1 MLINYKKKVLR
12 NKVIKWLRNRLQ
24 IIFRNKRDF
33 KDISFFEFTNLSLS
47 LYILF
52 FLALIFSISFFLS
65 TTILSQWFD
74 PRFVEK
80 KANEE
85 LIRLSN
91 SIDSLIYESQI
102 KDQYIENIMIILSG
116 GENEFLEKKSEEN
129 KLELQDLTNDYSA
142 VDSFFRQEF
151 ESNLSFSEII
161 RSTDSDQN
169 LLLMSPVSSG
179 VVSSFYDP
187 SKSHFG
193 IDITCKEEEP
203 IKSVLDGTVLMS
215 SWTKDSGYV
224 ISIIHPNN
232 LISVYKHNSKV
243 FVEPGQIVKT
253 GDVISIIGNT
263 GELSTGPHLHFELW
277 LNGKSINPSEFISL

>member
-1 MLINYKKKVLR
+1 MR

-47 LYILF
+47 LYLLF

-187 SKSHFG
+187 SNSHFG

-277 LNGKSINPSEFISL
+277 LNGKSINPSEFISI

>member
-1 MLINYKKKVLR
+1 MR

-47 LYILF
+47 LYLLF

-179 VVSSFYDP
+179 VVYSFYDP

-224 ISIIHPNN
+224 ISIIHTNN

>member
-1 MLINYKKKVLR
+1 LR

>member
-1 MLINYKKKVLR
+1 MR
-12 NKVIKWLRNRLQ
+12 NKIIKWFRNRLQ

-47 LYILF
+47 LYLLF

-179 VVSSFYDP
+179 VLSSFYDP

>member
-1 MLINYKKKVLR
+1 MR

-47 LYILF
+47 LYLLF

-129 KLELQDLTNDYSA
+129 NLELQDLTNDYSA

-169 LLLMSPVSSG
+169 LLLMPPVSSG
-179 VVSSFYDP
+179 IVSSFYDP

>member
-1 MLINYKKKVLR
+1 MR

-33 KDISFFEFTNLSLS
+33 KDISLFEFTNLSLT
-47 LYILF
+47 LFTIF
-52 FLALIFSISFFLS
+52 FLVVIFSISFLLS

-85 LIRLSN
+85 LIKLSN

-102 KDQYIENIMIILSG
+102 KDQYIENIMIVLSG
-116 GENEFLEKKSEEN
+116 GENESIEKKSLEN
-129 KLELQDLTNDYSA
+129 ELEVQDLTNDYSA
-142 VDSFFRQEF
+142 IDSFFRQEY
-151 ESNLSFSEII
+151 ESNLTFSEII

-169 LLLMSPVSSG
+169 ILLISPVSSG
-179 VVSSFYDP
+179 VISSFYDP

-193 IDITCKEEEP
+193 IDITCKKEEP
-203 IKSVLDGTVLMS
+203 IKSVFDGTVLLS

-232 LISVYKHNSKV
+232 FISVYKHNSKV

-253 GDVISIIGNT
+253 GDVISIIGDT

>member
-1 MLINYKKKVLR
+1 MR
-12 NKVIKWLRNRLQ
+12 NKIIKWFRNRLQ

-47 LYILF
+47 LYLLF

-74 PRFVEK
+74 PRFAEK

>member
-1 MLINYKKKVLR
+1 LR

-47 LYILF
+47 LYLLF

-243 FVEPGQIVKT
+243 FVEPGEIVKT

>member
-1 MLINYKKKVLR
+1 MR

-47 LYILF
+47 LYLLF

-179 VVSSFYDP
+179 VLSSFYDP

-277 LNGKSINPSEFISL
+277 LNGKSINTSEFISL

>member
-1 MLINYKKKVLR
+1 MR

-47 LYILF
+47 LYLLF

-116 GENEFLEKKSEEN
+116 GENEFLEKQSEEN

-161 RSTDSDQN
+161 RSTDTDQN

>member
-1 MLINYKKKVLR
+1 MR

-47 LYILF
+47 LYLLF

-169 LLLMSPVSSG
+169 LLLMSPISSG

-277 LNGKSINPSEFISL
+277 LNGKSINPSEFISI

>member
-1 MLINYKKKVLR
+1 MR

-47 LYILF
+47 LYLLF
-52 FLALIFSISFFLS
+52 FLALIFSISFLLS

-169 LLLMSPVSSG
+169 LLLMPPVSSG
-179 VVSSFYDP
+179 VISSFYDP

-277 LNGKSINPSEFISL
+277 LNGKSINPSEFISI

>member
-1 MLINYKKKVLR
+1 MR

-47 LYILF
+47 LYLLF

-193 IDITCKEEEP
+193 IDITGKEEEP

>member
-1 MLINYKKKVLR
+1 MR

-47 LYILF
+47 LYLLF

-179 VVSSFYDP
+179 VISSFYDP

>member
-1 MLINYKKKVLR
+1 MR

-47 LYILF
+47 LYLLF

-243 FVEPGQIVKT
+243 FVEPGQIIKT

-277 LNGKSINPSEFISL
+277 LNGKSINPSEFISI

>member
-1 MLINYKKKVLR
+1 MR

-24 IIFRNKRDF
+24 IIFRNKRNF

-47 LYILF
+47 LYLLF

-243 FVEPGQIVKT
+243 FVEPGQIIKT